1 MLVLINFLINSSTA
15 SFSEE
20 YKLNPENFY
29 RDPCP
34 DSRPTDLCNALDEY
48 VWRKD
53 ETWDWYFVENT
64 TEFSGVTGYTYKM
77 NSLKWLDNSWWEHG
91 VDGSQV
97 WRHLVTIWV
106 PNDLDRNQKQA
117 TLAIGGGNDRGEN
130 PRYGEVEQQM
140 ARTLAIMT
148 KTIGVYINA
157 VPNGPLKFYYDWVD
171 ERKADQMVSWS
182 WRMYLE
188 NTHIPELLCW
198 LPMVKASLRAMDM
211 TEILA
216 RKDFQYN
223 IVKFKN
229 LIFFITPF
237 FSKIIKINLKLKIF
251 FFQVNLIVPVVATVV
266 DYKKVMHSWLRN
278 LGGSAL
284 AVAGYYVDQI
294 IQNIDHPNFADFGDP
309 MIYKERL
316 TMAKLVIP
324 ATMDYF
330 FQITDTWSFFDDLPG
345 EKYLRLLPNSEHST
359 ALSGVSTQHWI
370 LTFRNLLLAQMTDYK
385 KSPTMTWTRSSDAG
399 RKTVNFQTSQ
409 MPVEIYAWVGD
420 TRARTRRDW
429 RIFGVRGNEKFT
441 SAEDN
446 LHLPYPEFSNST
458 NRKNYPDLEDLLD
471 NLPQHSFPNSS
482 QFFRERENPF
492 LDPEDII
499 VLKNAQLQANFWHK
513 HAVIALGN
521 NQFEIELQEA
531 PDANRAFF
539 IEAKFPGFDG
549 IGHFEITSEVHIIP
563 EINSFAD
570 CFGSECAALGLV

>member
-1 MLVLINFLINSSTA
+1 MLVLINFLLNFSSA

-198 LPMVKASLRAMDM
+198 LPVCKFLFEKCLTKFLR
-211 TEILA
+211 
-216 RKDFQYN
+216 
-223 IVKFKN
+223 
-229 LIFFITPF
+229 
-237 FSKIIKINLKLKIF
+237 
-251 FFQVNLIVPVVATVV
+251 
-266 DYKKVMHSWLRN
+266 W
-278 LGGSAL
+278 
-284 AVAGYYVDQI
+284 
-294 IQNIDHPNFADFGDP
+294 
-309 MIYKERL
+309 
-316 TMAKLVIP
+316 
-324 ATMDYF
+324 
-330 FQITDTWSFFDDLPG
+330 
-345 EKYLRLLPNSEHST
+345 
-359 ALSGVSTQHWI
+359 
-370 LTFRNLLLAQMTDYK
+370 
-385 KSPTMTWTRSSDAG
+385 
-399 RKTVNFQTSQ
+399 
-409 MPVEIYAWVGD
+409 
-420 TRARTRRDW
+420 
-429 RIFGVRGNEKFT
+429 
-441 SAEDN
+441 
-446 LHLPYPEFSNST
+446 
-458 NRKNYPDLEDLLD
+458 
-471 NLPQHSFPNSS
+471 
-482 QFFRERENPF
+482 
-492 LDPEDII
+492 
-499 VLKNAQLQANFWHK
+499 
-513 HAVIALGN
+513 
-521 NQFEIELQEA
+521 
-531 PDANRAFF
+531 
-539 IEAKFPGFDG
+539 
-549 IGHFEITSEVHIIP
+549 
-563 EINSFAD
+563 
-570 CFGSECAALGLV
+570 